1 MARFWAGLGF
11 SVTLLAT
18 GAVNALSL
26 EDSRHL
32 LSRTGFGATAAEIAE
47 LAPLDRTQAVDLLLA
62 RMRREPSVPPPEFLS
77 KPWPAYRDWP
87 KMTQEDR
94 DKFIP
99 ARRQELQ
106 QLKAWWYA
114 EMISTPSPLTERM
127 TLFWHNH
134 FVSAFEAVTYNV
146 HRIADQNALFR
157 REAGGNFAVLVYE
170 ILRDPIMLRYL
181 DNNSNR
187 KGRPNENLAREL
199 LELFTLG
206 EGHYS
211 ERDIK
216 EIARALTGRGIEATT
231 DFGYRYF
238 RGNFDDG
245 TKDFLG
251 RKGQFDADDVARIV
265 LEQKR
270 TAQFIAEKMWR
281 EFVAPQLPPEAEI
294 ERVAAAMRNS
304 RYEIRPA
311 LRALF
316 TSDAFWAKE
325 NRGAIVKSPAVL
337 IAGLHRDLG
346 LPVVDLQALPV
357 YGKRLGQ
364 DLFEPP
370 NVKGWPG
377 DTIWIT
383 PALLVN
389 RNDVL
394 TRLLANRD
402 LVPSAKGRALA
413 VRVAGDAWQGPP
425 RMVVTVDNGALKE
438 TRDIEFA
445 NDSEKFGALADRTD
459 WAWGVV
465 RFPYDGPVAKVKIE
479 FVNDGAAPVVNGVRK
494 GDRNLFVDWIEID
507 GETFPAIAA
516 QQTLNNPQCGK
527 ARAGDL
533 YCGGQIEFDLAGM
546 RNSGVSYTDQLA
558 AGGMMMGGETM
569 MMMATPASTRV
580 PPAMQMSNANE
591 RPSPAAMA
599 GIARARRDVYLD
611 AGAWR
616 ASLPAPW
623 RDAGQTWRALAPLP
637 PVAGP
642 LPADF
647 EAALRA
653 VVLDP
658 VYQVQ

>member
-47 LAPLDRTQAVDLLLA
+47 LAPLDRAQAVELLLS
-62 RMRREPSVPPPEFLS
+62 RMRREPSVPQPEFLS
-77 KPWPAYRDWP
+77 KPWPAYRDFP

-146 HRIADQNALFR
+146 HRMADQNALFR

-170 ILRDPIMLRYL
+170 ILREPIMLRYL
-181 DNNSNR
+181 DNHTNR

-211 ERDIK
+211 ERDIM
-216 EIARALTGRGIEATT
+216 EIARALTGRGIEVTT
-231 DFGYRYF
+231 DFGYRFF

-245 TKDFLG
+245 TKEFLG
-251 RKGQFDADDVARIV
+251 RKGQFDADDVARII

-281 EFVAPQLPPEAEI
+281 EFVSPQLPPEAQI
-294 ERVAAAMRNS
+294 ERVAAAMRDS

-377 DTIWIT
+377 NEIWIT

-402 LVPSAKGRALA
+402 LVPSSKGRALA
-413 VRVAGDAWQGPP
+413 VRVAGDAWQGAP
-425 RMVVTVDNGALKE
+425 RMVVTVDDGALKE

-465 RFPYDGPVAKVKIE
+465 RFPYDGPVSKVKIE

-533 YCGGQIEFDLAGM
+533 YCGGKLEFDLADM
-546 RNSGVSYTDQLA
+546 RKSGVSYTDQLA
-558 AGGMMMGGETM
+558 AGGMMGGDT
-569 MMMATPASTRV
+569 MMMATPASTR
-580 PPAMQMSNANE
+580 PAPAMQMMNANE
-591 RPSPAAMA
+591 RPSQAAMA
-599 GIARARRDVYLD
+599 GIARARRNVYLD

-647 EAALRA
+647 EAGLRA